1 MFTPI
6 LRNIPI
12 WPALTCFKW
21 VSYSWFKHHLD
32 EHPDNNMQT
41 NKRCFTSQKTTSQ
54 NKMSHHLFLQ
64 NMKKPHDTFDVFS
77 GPGRQHHRCDGAIR
91 SVTQLN
97 GPLKQEFLRPHWLSS
112 RICFKPLWCL
122 SQWCTTRTFIQK
134 YYVAG
139 VHDTCPVC
147 LPRCSCVQQHLVA
160 TVSFTGTLGRFCY
173 HLTQLGYSECPS
185 SRFLTSKIGCK
196 ISRLHYC
203 YYIHRVCRIF
213 Y

>member
-1 MFTPI
+1 M
-6 LRNIPI
+6 
-12 WPALTCFKW
+12 TCK
-21 VSYSWFKHHLD
+21 
-32 EHPDNNMQT
+32 QT
-41 NKRCFTSQKTTSQ
+41 DDASPPKKTTSQ
-54 NKMSHHLFLQ
+54 NKMSHHLVLQ
-64 NMKKPHDTFDVFS
+64 NMKKPHATKTCFFSLIPHDTFDVFS
-77 GPGRQHHRCDGAIR
+77 GPRRQHHRCDGAIR

-97 GPLKQEFLRPHWLSS
+97 GPLKQDFLPSHWLSS

-139 VHDTCPVC
+139 VHDTCPAC

-160 TVSFTGTLGRFCY
+160 TVSFTGTLGRFCC
-173 HLTQLGYSECPS
+173 HLTQLGSCECPS
-185 SRFLTSKIGCK
+185 SHLIDFSKSVVKLVG
-196 ISRLHYC
+196 HY